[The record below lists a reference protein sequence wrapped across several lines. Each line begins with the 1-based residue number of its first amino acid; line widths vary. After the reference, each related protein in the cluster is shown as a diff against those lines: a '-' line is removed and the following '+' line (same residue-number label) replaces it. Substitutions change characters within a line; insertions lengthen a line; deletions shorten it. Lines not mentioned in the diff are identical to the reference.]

1 MKYFK
6 TEATRTAPRYEITLQ
21 NFMDKTK
28 RNYPYEQ
35 KDQYGKFSQYG
46 ICPSC
51 LNPIQLIGIDHKI
64 KTNPYGRHT
73 GKNVKGLAKWNYEKY
88 EYCPFAA
95 KNDKKELNDEDRLE
109 EIDDNIIELYNLMRF
124 QFDRII
130 FILEKELEIQCSE
143 YFWRKALTHYMANRS
158 YCYPWLTEANL
169 PYIFAYFGVH
179 QQRLFKQ
186 KIRVG
191 SDLYKALQK
200 HPDVNFIRTNNP
212 HYEQLCNKNNA
223 FLELFFRFSHHSQ
236 KISNDE
242 TLIEKMIF
250 YIDDRKTG
258 ITLFE
263 REIVFNETFFI
274 NIINKKENE
283 DKRQQRFIDIAKEI
297 MKPLTND

>member
-6 TEATRTAPRYEITLQ
+6 TEATRTALRYEITPQ

-95 KNDKKELNDEDRLE
+95 KNDRKELNDEARLE
-109 EIDDNIIELYNLMRF
+109 ELDDNIIELYNLMRS

-143 YFWRKALTHYMANRS
+143 YFWSKALTHYIINRS
-158 YCYPWLTEANL
+158 YYYPWLTEANL

-191 SDLYKALQK
+191 SDLYKALKK
-200 HPDVNFIRTNNP
+200 HPDVNFVETKNI
-212 HYEQLCNKNNA
+212 HYEQLFNKNNA
-223 FLELFFRFSHHSQ
+223 FLELFFRFSHHSH
-236 KISNDE
+236 KISTDE
-242 TLIEKMIF
+242 TLIEKMTF

-263 REIVFNETFFI
+263 KEIEFNETFFM
-274 NIINKKENE
+274 NMVNKKENE
-283 DKRQQRFIDIAKEI
+283 DKRQQRFIDIAEEL
-297 MKPLTND
+297 MMPLINN